1 MDDPKINIANI
12 NLLDDDF
19 DLVHQS
25 LPTSHVTGKDLLE
38 PKPSTLNLPNEKD
51 VNSCNDLETSN
62 TDGINDKHQP
72 EEPNLEENQ
81 QKHIDTTHVDEA
93 DSITQEKHEY
103 TRNTKVG
110 KSKGISQK
118 INVYLE
124 KIYRYLYYLIILF
137 QYIIP

>member
-1 MDDPKINIANI
+1 MNRIKSTSSHPDFITKIAMEDPKINIANI

-38 PKPSTLNLPNEKD
+38 PEPSTLNLRNEKD
-51 VNSCNDLETSN
+51 VNSCNDLETSI
-62 TDGINDKHQP
+62 TDGINDKYEP
-72 EEPNLEENQ
+72 PNLEENQ
-81 QKHIDTTHVDEA
+81 QKHIETTHIDEA

-118 INVYLE
+118 SMCI
-124 KIYRYLYYLIILF
+124 
-137 QYIIP
+137 

>member
-25 LPTSHVTGKDLLE
+25 LPASQITGEDLLQ
-38 PKPSTLNLPNEKD
+38 PKPSTLNFPEEND
-51 VNSCNDLETSN
+51 VNSCNQLETSI
-62 TDGINDKHQP
+62 TEAINDKHQP
-72 EEPNLEENQ
+72 EEPNLEENH
-81 QKHIDTTHVDEA
+81 QKPIDTTHVDEA

-118 INVYLE
+118 SMCI
-124 KIYRYLYYLIILF
+124 
-137 QYIIP
+137 

>member
-1 MDDPKINIANI
+1 MDEPKINIANI

-19 DLVHQS
+19 DLAHQS
-25 LPTSHVTGKDLLE
+25 LPTSHATGEDLLD
-38 PKPSTLNLPNEKD
+38 PNPSTLNLPNEKD
-51 VNSCNDLETSN
+51 VNRCNDLETSI

-72 EEPNLEENQ
+72 EEPHLEENQ

-118 INVYLE
+118 SMCI
-124 KIYRYLYYLIILF
+124 
-137 QYIIP
+137 

>member
-1 MDDPKINIANI
+1 MDEPKINIANI

-38 PKPSTLNLPNEKD
+38 PEPSTLNLPNEKD
-51 VNSCNDLETSN
+51 VNSCNDLETSI

-72 EEPNLEENQ
+72 DESNLKENQ

-110 KSKGISQK
+110 KSKEISQK

-124 KIYRYLYYLIILF
+124 KLVKLFTRYNK
-137 QYIIP
+137 

>member
-1 MDDPKINIANI
+1 MDEPKINIANI

-19 DLVHQS
+19 NLVHQS
-25 LPTSHVTGKDLLE
+25 LPTSHVAGKDLLE

-51 VNSCNDLETSN
+51 VNSCNDLETSI
-62 TDGINDKHQP
+62 TDGINGKHQP

-81 QKHIDTTHVDEA
+81 QKNIDTTHVDEA
-93 DSITQEKHEY
+93 DSITQEKHQY

-118 INVYLE
+118 INGYLE
-124 KIYRYLYYLIILF
+124 KII
-137 QYIIP
+137 Q